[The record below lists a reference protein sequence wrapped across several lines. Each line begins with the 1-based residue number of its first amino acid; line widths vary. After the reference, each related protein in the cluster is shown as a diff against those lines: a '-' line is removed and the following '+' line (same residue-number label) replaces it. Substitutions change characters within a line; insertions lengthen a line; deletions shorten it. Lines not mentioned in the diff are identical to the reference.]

1 MDIVKEEGAGEGEGE
16 GAEIQPMIVSRH
28 DDGSPSFWLLVV
40 VLVFFSPNA
49 TSYMLHYCLYRWLTK
64 F

>member
-1 MDIVKEEGAGEGEGE
+1 MDGWMDIVKEEGAEEAEGE
-16 GAEIQPMIVSRH
+16 GAESQPMIVCRH

-49 TSYMLHYCLYRWLTK
+49 TS
-64 F
+64 